1 MRCTS
6 VPSFA
11 DPEATHLHSAISN
24 CSTNY
29 IIDVAS
35 VSLFKEAGFG
45 KLVSN
50 GIQCIFFQVLSFFL
64 TFAGRN
70 IAEMA
75 IQAEPKCGEMNI
87 QTICQYVLIPHCI

>member
-6 VPSFA
+6 VASFA
-11 DPEATHLHSAISN
+11 DPEATYLHLAIGN

-35 VSLFKEAGFG
+35 VSIFMEAGCG

-50 GIQCIFFQVLSFFL
+50 GIQCTFFQVLSFFL

-70 IAEMA
+70 ITEMP
-75 IQAEPKCGEMNI
+75 IQAEPKYGEMYI